1 MTLPRKRNINATL
14 ICIAL
19 IGGYFY
25 LWDHYALNIPKWD
38 DHVFKATILNYAHAD
53 SFGAKIYELYRQH
66 NEHRVALTRLVALMD
81 FGLFG
86 TLSYKHLMLF
96 GNLALLVIGWLLV
109 RFFKAT
115 VAPVWYALPVV
126 SLWFSLAFW
135 ENAFWGMAAIQN
147 LWVVAFAMLAFWFVG
162 QQDRQWGWAILFAF
176 FATFTSGNG
185 LGVWPIGL
193 GIFLVQ
199 RQWKRSIWWLLASVF
214 SFVLYF
220 YDYQTPP
227 PQNISIVAVG
237 FGDWLRA
244 FILFSGSLMEGV
256 SIGNDPYQMPL
267 WVGRLNLFVS
277 ICLLLYLVRSYWKRH
292 FELSPNDYFYL
303 GSTLF
308 VLATAVVVV
317 YGRVGDNEYA
327 VLTSRYK
334 VYSAL
339 LLSLNV
345 AYLTLLVSERFFR
358 ETLHVTFLVAA
369 AFVYI
374 CNQHYHLYETIM
386 FRKFLITSSLNNELH
401 LAPKLNGKPIYT
413 APALFTDKIGAA
425 PADTAQA
432 VPCALAKNKDGS
444 FLKLARAD
452 YRLRDMRDGGL
463 YLFLEN
469 KQTNKRYLF
478 PTEQARKH
486 SFRNLLNYNNFFI
499 KGSTTNVS
507 SAEVMPGTYR
517 VFWLYYATNRMDFQ
531 RAICNEVV
539 FEKTNRKESKT
550 NW

>member
-176 FATFTSGNG
+176 CATFTSGNG

-214 SFVLYF
+214 SFV
-220 YDYQTPP
+220 
-227 PQNISIVAVG
+227 
-237 FGDWLRA
+237 
-244 FILFSGSLMEGV
+244 
-256 SIGNDPYQMPL
+256 
-267 WVGRLNLFVS
+267 
-277 ICLLLYLVRSYWKRH
+277 
-292 FELSPNDYFYL
+292 
-303 GSTLF
+303 
-308 VLATAVVVV
+308 
-317 YGRVGDNEYA
+317 
-327 VLTSRYK
+327 
-334 VYSAL
+334 
-339 LLSLNV
+339 
-345 AYLTLLVSERFFR
+345 
-358 ETLHVTFLVAA
+358 
-369 AFVYI
+369 
-374 CNQHYHLYETIM
+374 
-386 FRKFLITSSLNNELH
+386 
-401 LAPKLNGKPIYT
+401 
-413 APALFTDKIGAA
+413 
-425 PADTAQA
+425 
-432 VPCALAKNKDGS
+432 
-444 FLKLARAD
+444 
-452 YRLRDMRDGGL
+452 
-463 YLFLEN
+463 
-469 KQTNKRYLF
+469 
-478 PTEQARKH
+478 
-486 SFRNLLNYNNFFI
+486 
-499 KGSTTNVS
+499 
-507 SAEVMPGTYR
+507 
-517 VFWLYYATNRMDFQ
+517 
-531 RAICNEVV
+531 
-539 FEKTNRKESKT
+539 
-550 NW
+550 